1 MRLARGRSRRCW
13 MTTSGRRPE
22 PGTLPHRSRRPRR
35 LRVWQAMALI
45 GVVIAVAFW
54 SRQGSTP
61 ETRQEAGEILHTL
74 TGPVVSVVDGDTI
87 DVQLDGRRVRV
98 RYSGIN
104 TPATQHPTKGQE
116 PCGPE
121 AAAANRTLVEGQT
134 VRLELDVQP
143 QDRAQRLLAYVYVGD
158 LMVNTALVRQGYA
171 QVATSPLNVRYQD
184 QFVAFQETA
193 KEDKAGCWG
202 KVW

>member
-1 MRLARGRSRRCW
+1 MSGYDTSPPRRSHRL
-13 MTTSGRRPE
+13 
-22 PGTLPHRSRRPRR
+22 RR

-61 ETRQEAGEILHTL
+61 PTRQDAGEVLHTL
-74 TGPVVSVVDGDTI
+74 TGPVMSVVDGDTI

-98 RYSGIN
+98 RYIGID
-104 TPATQHPTKGQE
+104 TPETKHPTKGQE

-121 AAAANRTLVEGQT
+121 AAEANRTLIEGQT

-143 QDRAQRLLAYVYVGD
+143 RDRYQRLLAYVYVGEV
-158 LMVNTALVRQGYA
+158 MVNAELVRQGYA
-171 QVATSPLNVRYQD
+171 QVATYPPNVRHQD
-184 QFVAFQETA
+184 QFVAFQQAAREH
-193 KEDKAGCWG
+193 KAGCWG